1 MAGKKYELNKDSV
14 KSFINDT
21 FKDVKRVKS
30 KVEQAI
36 RTRRTS
42 FKEYVDDEQ
51 ADVSDFNNFNKV
63 ENDSFKI
70 LGALIAEETKIA
82 SLLSKFTLE
91 EMKNKVQEVEDNE
104 LIISDAELAALPP
117 SMYEKIKA
125 EMDAQLNEIE
135 VYKR

>member
-117 SMYEKIKA
+117 SMFEKIKA